1 MKDKVPEETV
11 ALCPCGELMP
21 QDNFRFYQLTF
32 RTLVL
37 RRVNHSQNVGF
48 KFFFRA
54 NNSQNELKRQNQIIS
69 EK

>member
-48 KFFFRA
+48 KIF
-54 NNSQNELKRQNQIIS
+54 LG
-69 EK
+69 

>member
-32 RTLVL
+32 RTFVL

-48 KFFFRA
+48 KFFLRV
-54 NNSQNELKRQNQIIS
+54 NKSQNELRRQNQIIS